1 MKEKAA
7 KKPPAKKVK
16 PIPEGHNGVSPYLIV
31 AGAARALDFYKQAFG
46 ATELFRHNGPDG
58 KVGHAEVKIGD
69 TVVMIADEHPDFGAH
84 APAKF
89 GGSPV
94 SLQEQRLRR
103 ELSLRQQV
111 YTQLSQAYENAR
123 IEEVRDM
130 PAVTVVEQPKEPLL
144 PDRRGLISKTILG
157 FLLGMLVASVGWIV
171 WMSALGSATNR
182 PSEIAELRGLRDE
195 ALRDARSPWRILGI
209 GVRHP

>member
-1 MKEKAA
+1 MA
-7 KKPPAKKVK
+7 KVK

-58 KVGHAEVKIGD
+58 RVGHAEVKIGD

-94 SLQEQRLRR
+94 SLPLYVEDVDAVAQRAVKAGAKITRPVADQFYGDRLGTLEDPFGHTWHVSTHIEDISMD
-103 ELSLRQQV
+103 ELSRR
-111 YTQLSQAYENAR
+111 AEKA
-123 IEEVRDM
+123 M
-130 PAVTVVEQPKEPLL
+130 KEKK
-144 PDRRGLISKTILG
+144 S
-157 FLLGMLVASVGWIV
+157 
-171 WMSALGSATNR
+171 
-182 PSEIAELRGLRDE
+182 
-195 ALRDARSPWRILGI
+195 
-209 GVRHP
+209 

>member
-1 MKEKAA
+1 MA
-7 KKPPAKKVK
+7 KVK

-94 SLQEQRLRR
+94 SLHLYVEDVDAVADRAVKAGAKITRPVADQFYGDRLGTLEDPFGHTWHVSTHIEDVPKDEMSRR
-103 ELSLRQQV
+103 AEK
-111 YTQLSQAYENAR
+111 A
-123 IEEVRDM
+123 M
-130 PAVTVVEQPKEPLL
+130 KEM
-144 PDRRGLISKTILG
+144 KK
-157 FLLGMLVASVGWIV
+157 
-171 WMSALGSATNR
+171 N
-182 PSEIAELRGLRDE
+182 
-195 ALRDARSPWRILGI
+195 
-209 GVRHP
+209 